1 MRMKGLK
8 RPKEKKKESQVLMRL
23 QRIKKMIPM
32 QIILDKKANSVDKV
46 KEQLTLDN
54 SCSDKLYIRILKI
67 FDISKRCLIQYL
79 LYFI

>member
-1 MRMKGLK
+1 MRMKELK

-54 SCSDKLYIRILKI
+54 SCSDKL
-67 FDISKRCLIQYL
+67 
-79 LYFI
+79 